1 MIENDQ
7 QLETNHQALDA
18 AYQSLAALRRE
29 LRPVHT
35 QAYESS
41 AQPLLRQIAKL
52 RAEID
57 AYLDLDQAEPL
68 DEPVPYIIENDEQLR
83 GTHQA
88 LGNLYRALASLRKD
102 LPPASRNYGLYAQG
116 NIDEILKLQAEIDCY
131 LGLAHSAPEPAT
143 LHETPPK
150 SGRPEKD

>member
-7 QLETNHQALDA
+7 QLETNHQALEA
-18 AYQSLAALRRE
+18 AYQSLATLRRG

-41 AQPLLRQIAKL
+41 ARPLLRQIAEL

-88 LGNLYRALASLRKD
+88 LGNLCRALASLRKD
-102 LPPASRNYGLYAQG
+102 LPPASRNYALYAQG

-131 LGLAHSAPEPAT
+131 LGRVWLLFGNDKTPE
-143 LHETPPK
+143 K
-150 SGRPEKD
+150 SGDFEQPR